1 MRITFEGKYGL
12 SLGGFSCIRGYATL
26 RDIARVS
33 TADPAYQ
40 RELTPEHVDEIKRY
54 FEAGEYLFFPE
65 IILSATLDVAY
76 GQAGAPA
83 DDPLQLVMRGQK
95 FTSNTNDL
103 RITPRTSRYD
113 ISVPDGERLFKRID
127 GNHRLSALEALNDE
141 KYDRFVAPFCIILFS
156 QADAA
161 RNEKALFH
169 NINSKARKLTSEE
182 SLRGIID
189 DSDGFPD
196 EVLNG
201 QFGAEYLQCR
211 QLGARLNFDYLPHL
225 RTVFGKVV
233 GAQECYR
240 STLIQSLQDV
250 QGQFARLEL
259 GHLPETDA
267 LFNAIRAVNDIYAD
281 ERLQHS
287 RAQGLF
293 AAFLFWQLKPGAS
306 AGQISQFTN
315 WVLRTHQYALGSI
328 NAVDLIKIFEK
339 IAESRKRQIFIS
351 MWFHPDTQANFDAI
365 KAAIDDL
372 NNAHQLDIQLREI
385 RVDQFDTGYSYEINQ
400 EILDLIENS
409 GLMIADLSGGNK
421 NVHHEIG
428 YLMGLN
434 RGRGLRDENFLL
446 VHNAAVGKPGDNIG
460 FNLAGIKQLRVK
472 DTNTLREDVKKQ
484 IAIFYG
490 LANSADN

>member
-1 MRITFEGKYGL
+1 MTITFEGKYGL
-12 SLGGFSCIRGYATL
+12 SLGGFPCIRGYATL

-33 TADPAYQ
+33 SADPAYQ

-65 IILSATLDVAY
+65 IILATALDVDY
-76 GQAGAPA
+76 EKTGAPE
-83 DDPLQLVMRGQK
+83 DDPLQMVMRGQK
-95 FTSNTNDL
+95 FTSNANDL

-156 QADAA
+156 KTDAA

-189 DSDGFPD
+189 DEDGFPD
-196 EVLNG
+196 EVLNL
-201 QFGAEYLQCR
+201 QFGAEYLLCR

-225 RTVFGKVV
+225 RAVFGKVS
-233 GAQECYR
+233 GARECYR
-240 STLIQSLQDV
+240 TTLIQSLQDLH
-250 QGQFARLEL
+250 GQFARLGFGDMPDAE
-259 GHLPETDA
+259 A
-267 LFNAIRAVNDIYAD
+267 LFTAIRAVNDIYSD
-281 ERLQHS
+281 ERLQNS

-293 AAFLFWQLKPGAS
+293 AAFVFWQLRPGANH
-306 AGQISQFTN
+306 GQISQFTN
-315 WVLRTHQYALGSI
+315 WVLRTHQYELGSI
-328 NAVDLIKIFEK
+328 NAADLIKIFEK

-351 MWFHPDTQANFDAI
+351 MSFAEETKQNFDAI
-365 KAAIDDL
+365 KDAIDDL
-372 NNAHQLDIQLREI
+372 NRERHLGIRLHEI

-434 RGRGLRDENFLL
+434 RGRGLRNENFLL
-446 VHNAAVGKPGDNIG
+446 IHNEAVGKPAVDIG
-460 FNLAGIKQLRVK
+460 FNLAGIKQLRTK
-472 DTNTLREDVKKQ
+472 DTNTLRELVKKQ
-484 IAIFYG
+484 ISIFYG
-490 LANSADN
+490 LSGA

>member
-1 MRITFEGKYGL
+1 MRVSFEGKYGL
-12 SLGGFSCIRGYATL
+12 SLGGFQCIRGYATL

-33 TADPAYQ
+33 AADPAYQ
-40 RELTPEHVDEIKRY
+40 RELTPEHVEEIKRY

-65 IILSATLDVAY
+65 IILSTTLDVDY
-76 GQAGAPA
+76 EKAGAPQ
-83 DDPLQLVMRGQK
+83 DDPLQLVMQGHK
-95 FTSNTNDL
+95 FISNTNDL

-113 ISVPDGERLFKRID
+113 ISVPEGERPFKRID
-127 GNHRLSALEALNDE
+127 GNHRLSALEALSDE
-141 KYDRFVAPFCIILFS
+141 KYDRFVAPFCIILFGK
-156 QADAA
+156 ADAA

-189 DSDGFPD
+189 DEAGFPD
-196 EVLNG
+196 AVLSE

-211 QLGARLNFDYLPHL
+211 RLGGLLNFDYLTNL
-225 RTVFGKVV
+225 RVVFGKMD
-233 GAQECYR
+233 GAQECHR
-240 STLIQSLQDV
+240 SLLIQSLQDIKE
-250 QGQFARLEL
+250 QFARLDL
-259 GHLPETDA
+259 GSMPGIGAVFDA
-267 LFNAIRAVNDIYAD
+267 IKAVNDIYAD

-287 RAQGLF
+287 HAQGLF
-293 AAFLFWQLKPGAS
+293 AAFLFWQLIPGTN
-306 AGQISQFTN
+306 AGQISQFSN
-315 WVLRTHQYALGSI
+315 WVLRTHQYELTSI
-328 NAVDLIKIFEK
+328 NAADLIKIFEK
-339 IAESRKRQIFIS
+339 IALSRKRMIFIS
-351 MWFHPDTQANFDAI
+351 MWFHPETQANFDAI

-372 NNAHQLDIQLREI
+372 NHAHQLNIQLREI

-446 VHNAAVGKPGDNIG
+446 VHNEAVGKPAADVG
-460 FNLAGIKQLRVK
+460 FNLAGIKQLRTK
-472 DTNTLREDVKKQ
+472 DTNTLREAVKRQ
-484 IAIFYG
+484 IAVFYG
-490 LANSADN
+490 LAEA

>member
-1 MRITFEGKYGL
+1 MRIILEGKYGL
-12 SLGGFSCIRGYATL
+12 SLGGFPCIRGYATL

-33 TADPAYQ
+33 AADPAYQ

-65 IILSATLDVAY
+65 IILSTTLDVDY
-76 GQAGAPA
+76 ERAGAPQ
-83 DDPLQLVMRGQK
+83 DDPLQIVMRGHK
-95 FTSNTNDL
+95 FTSNANDL

-141 KYDRFVAPFCIILFS
+141 KYDRFVAPFCIILFGM
-156 QADAA
+156 ADAA

-189 DSDGFPD
+189 DEDGFPD
-196 EVLNG
+196 EVLNE

-211 QLGARLNFDYLPHL
+211 QLGARLNFDYLPNL
-225 RTVFGKVV
+225 RTVFGKVA

-250 QGQFARLEL
+250 HGQFARLVLGEL
-259 GHLPETDA
+259 PGSDA
-267 LFNAIRAVNDIYAD
+267 LFKAILAVNDIYAD
-281 ERLQHS
+281 ERLQRS

-293 AAFLFWQLKPGAS
+293 AAFLFWQLKPGSS
-306 AGQISQFTN
+306 AGQIRQFTN
-315 WVLRTHQYALGSI
+315 WVLRTHQYELGSI
-328 NAVDLIKIFEK
+328 NGADIIKIFEK
-339 IAESRKRQIFIS
+339 VAMSRKRQIFVS
-351 MWFHPDTQANFDAI
+351 MWFADKTKQNFDAI

-372 NNAHQLDIQLREI
+372 NKEHHLDIKLREI
-385 RVDQFDTGYSYEINQ
+385 RVDMFDTGYSYKINQ

-434 RGRGLRDENFLL
+434 KGRGLPDENFLL
-446 VHNAAVGKPGDNIG
+446 VHNEAIGPPSTDIG
-460 FNLAGIKQLRVK
+460 FNLAGDKQLRVK
-472 DTNTLREDVKKQ
+472 DSNALREQVKKQ
-484 IAIFYG
+484 IGIFYG
-490 LANSADN
+490 LAGG

>member
-1 MRITFEGKYGL
+1 MRISFEGKYGL
-12 SLGGFSCIRGYATL
+12 SLGGFPCIRGYATL

-33 TADPAYQ
+33 TADDAYQ
-40 RELTPEHVDEIKRY
+40 RELTPEHVEEIKRY

-65 IILSATLDVAY
+65 IILSATLNVDY
-76 GQAGAPA
+76 EKAGAPQ
-83 DDPLQLVMRGQK
+83 DDPLATVMRGHK
-95 FTSNTNDL
+95 FRSNVNDL
-103 RITPRTSRYD
+103 RITPRASRYD
-113 ISVPDGERLFKRID
+113 ISVADGDRPFKRID
-127 GNHRLSALEALNDE
+127 GNHRLSALEALDDE

-156 QADAA
+156 KTDAP

-189 DSDGFPD
+189 DADGFPD
-196 EVLNG
+196 DVLSD
-201 QFGAEYLQCR
+201 QFGPEYLQCR
-211 QLGARLNFDYLPHL
+211 RLGGLLNFGYLTNL
-225 RTVFGKVV
+225 RVVFGKME
-233 GAQECYR
+233 GAQECHR
-240 STLIQSLQDV
+240 SLLIQSLQDV
-250 QGQFARLEL
+250 KAQFARLDL
-259 GHLPETDA
+259 GPMPGIAAVFD
-267 LFNAIRAVNDIYAD
+267 AIRAVNDLYAD
-281 ERLQHS
+281 PRLQRSH
-287 RAQGLF
+287 AQGLF
-293 AAFLFWQLKPGAS
+293 AAFLFWQLHPAAM
-306 AGQISQFTN
+306 AGQISQFTG
-315 WVLRTHQYALGSI
+315 WVLRTHQYELRSI
-328 NAVDLIKIFEK
+328 NAADLIKIFEK

-372 NNAHQLDIQLREI
+372 NAAYKLDIQLREI

-446 VHNAAVGKPGDNIG
+446 VHNEAVGKPAADIG

-472 DTNTLREDVKKQ
+472 DTNTLREDVKRQ

-490 LANSADN
+490 LADGAVG